1 MIFFYL
7 QKMRHCG
14 LGGRG
19 RGLLGGAWRFPRKNY
34 AQPDDEAHEK
44 DQQNEGNPATTA
56 VLFYIIPNILLGLNY
71 IRLHQAQS
79 NRLGL
84 LPALPNTG
92 TASCLLPTSTMCMIA
107 NPRS

>member
-7 QKMRHCG
+7 QKMHRWG
-14 LGGRG
+14 LGSRG
-19 RGLLGGAWRFPRKNY
+19 GGLLGGVGRFPRKNY

-56 VLFYIIPNILLGLNY
+56 VLYILPNILLRLNH
-71 IRLHQAQS
+71 IRLYQAQS

-84 LPALPNTG
+84 LPALSNTG
-92 TASCLLPTSTMCMIA
+92 AASCLLPTSTMCMIA